1 MLFVVIIQI
10 GIGFTHHKPL
20 NYAEHMHWVLFPFY
34 MQLHQKQ
41 KELFILP
48 FSEWWNKMLPM
59 HLVQQKRGTGRI
71 LASPVNLKRQ
81 STPKSLFIKHNT
93 IIILHCNEDAQIKG
107 EENQW
112 PHHLKCEIFSSNCLC
127 VHIYN
132 CALFGMNCCF
142 KRWRNLRATHTPAHS
157 FNHRL

>member
-1 MLFVVIIQI
+1 
-10 GIGFTHHKPL
+10 
-20 NYAEHMHWVLFPFY
+20 MHSVLFPFY

-48 FSEWWNKMLPM
+48 FSGWWNKMLPM

-127 VHIYN
+127 VTFIIVLYLAWTA
-132 CALFGMNCCF
+132 ALRDGETCGPLTHLHTVSTIGCKIGKADHKETM
-142 KRWRNLRATHTPAHS
+142 KRVS
-157 FNHRL
+157 EKEFNKGGR